1 MSILSSSHICSCAA
15 TRNSLLR
22 QRNYIFTCGMWQPL
36 HLNAAVS
43 ACHMHVFCLAALHSN
58 TPRQMLVT
66 PPALFRLMNRRQVP
80 EGKHV
85 RCHMPSFSMAAFSY
99 APRAVVDRRMLIR
112 VLTYADASVMSLIP

>member
-22 QRNYIFTCGMWQPL
+22 QRNYIFTCVV
-36 HLNAAVS
+36 AAVAFKCCCECVS
-43 ACHMHVFCLAALHSN
+43 HACLLPRCTALHAH
-58 TPRQMLVT
+58 RQMLVT

-85 RCHMPSFSMAAFSY
+85 RCHTPSFSMAAFSY
-99 APRAVVDRRMLIR
+99 APRAVVDGRILIC